1 MTEKQIEEFKVIET
15 LKDAG
20 CSQNMINDFLKQSD
34 NYQSVLLWL
43 DKRRSSILDKVH
55 KYSKELDCLDFLIY
69 KIRKSLN
76 LI

>member
-20 CSQNMINDFLKQSD
+20 CGEDMINDFLQSAVND
-34 NYQSVLLWL
+34 KATLRWL
-43 DKRRSSILDKVH
+43 DRRRSSILDEVH

-69 KIRKSLN
+69 KIKKSLN